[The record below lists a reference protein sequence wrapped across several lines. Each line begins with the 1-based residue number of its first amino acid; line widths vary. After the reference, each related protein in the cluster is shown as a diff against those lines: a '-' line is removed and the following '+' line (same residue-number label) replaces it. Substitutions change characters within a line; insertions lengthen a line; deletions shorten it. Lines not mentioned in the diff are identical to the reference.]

1 MDRCR
6 SARKGIIVK
15 IDHQPTWLAK
25 ALIVGLFAFVV
36 SAPALETFR
45 ALPSGNQL
53 PGPAFTLPDHHGTP
67 MDSADL
73 QGKVVVVRFWA
84 TW

>member
-1 MDRCR
+1 
-6 SARKGIIVK
+6 VK
-15 IDHQPTWLAK
+15 IKHQLIWLAE

-36 SAPALETFR
+36 STPALETFR
-45 ALPSGNQL
+45 ALPPGNQL
-53 PGPAFTLPDHHGTP
+53 PAPAFTLPDHHGTP

>member
-1 MDRCR
+1 M
-6 SARKGIIVK
+6 KTN
-15 IDHQPTWLAK
+15 HQPIWLAK
-25 ALIVGLFAFVV
+25 ALIVGLFAFVG

-45 ALPSGNQL
+45 ALPSSHQL

>member
-1 MDRCR
+1 M
-6 SARKGIIVK
+6 IIFPRPLLPLV
-15 IDHQPTWLAK
+15 ISGLLVGYLAV
-25 ALIVGLFAFVV
+25 VGHTA
-36 SAPALETFR
+36 ALETFR

-53 PGPAFTLPDHHGTP
+53 PAPAFTLPDHHGTP